1 MDLRF
6 VVSRLHLAKE
16 SMSLPNH
23 LASVHSMSICHG
35 LCLIRRVHP
44 QLPSPGWLEPVTC
57 WVVAITLS
65 QWERIEIEKCS
76 EPAVRSCLFWGIPK
90 MVPWGCD
97 LEMQGNW
104 KTRLN
109 GVKKNGPHPKCYES
123 SSFFSSPEKIKD
135 PGDVQEIILLSLDK

>member
-109 GVKKNGPHPKCYES
+109 GVKKMDHIPNVMKALPS
-123 SSFFSSPEKIKD
+123 SQAQRKLKTQEMFKRSFCSA
-135 PGDVQEIILLSLDK
+135 